1 MMIKK
6 FSVFSVV
13 LVLFAVSIFCG
24 CESDSESFDYGD
36 NNPEVWLAVGDS
48 ITSGLDGESE
58 PYPPRLARMTG
69 KTVINE
75 GYSGET
81 AAEGRAR
88 FWGLLNNY
96 NPGRV
101 MILYG
106 VNDIFRN
113 ADYEDIIGNLR
124 IMVQA
129 AKENKTQVAIGTL
142 TAVIDRHN
150 GIFQGSIEEVNY
162 QIRLM
167 AAEEG
172 VRVVDLEPLFGT
184 GEGLQI
190 DGLHPNDAGNEII
203 ANAFR

>member
-1 MMIKK
+1 MMKNKGLIVAG
-6 FSVFSVV
+6 FI
-13 LVLFAVSIFCG
+13 LAVICLFCG
-24 CESDSESFDYGD
+24 CEDGGESFDYSD
-36 NNPEVWLAVGDS
+36 NDPNVWVAFGDS

-81 AAEGRAR
+81 AQEGAGRV
-88 FWGLLNNY
+88 WNVLNSY
-96 NPGRV
+96 NPGRLMV
-101 MILYG
+101 LYG
-106 VNDIFRN
+106 VNDIMRH

-124 IMVQA
+124 TIVQA
-129 AKENKTQVAIGTL
+129 AKANNTRVAIATL
-142 TAVIDRHN
+142 LPMYDRHN
-150 GIFQGSIEEVNY
+150 GIFQGSIEEISW
-162 QIRLM
+162 QIRQM

-172 VRVVDLEPLFGT
+172 VQLVDLEPLFGT

-190 DGLHPNDAGNEII
+190 DGLHPNDAGNELI